1 MYVRNSSFMC
11 VSQREVNYRVL
22 QSQLA
27 AQIFEQFLDL
37 GGREREELNILL
49 KVKDTVNVSISA

>member
-1 MYVRNSSFMC
+1 MYVRNSSFVC

-22 QSQLA
+22 QSQLG

-37 GGREREELNILL
+37 GGREREREELNILL
-49 KVKDTVNVSISA
+49 KVKGHSEC